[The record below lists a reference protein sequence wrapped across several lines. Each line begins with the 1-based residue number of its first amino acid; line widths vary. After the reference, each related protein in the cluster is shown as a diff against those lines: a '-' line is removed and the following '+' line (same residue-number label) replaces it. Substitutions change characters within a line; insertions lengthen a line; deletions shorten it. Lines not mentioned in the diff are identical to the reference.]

1 MGGENHGCC
10 QTFKINLARLIYEFI
25 GTLLLTM
32 TFLTHGAGTGRIL
45 LALWIL
51 TVFCWKVSGSHFNP
65 CISMAYIFRKDTLG
79 LPRLVAMFYMLVQ
92 VLGAL
97 CGALLMVWLQ
107 SDLPPIGPSNQW
119 KICTKPG
126 GCGLPAVPSQCYDPT
141 GTSTKHNQFR
151 AILQEMLGSFIFVF
165 FFMTQ
170 TEQQTLLSKEK
181 GIVCLVIA
189 CSYVTARSM
198 VFGQFQ
204 WYTPSRAFNWPQTC
218 TDVVQTDGTTKKIC
232 VTDPTKLLTSG
243 EHLCGIS
250 NYGAVLNPAIAFA
263 LMLVGPIQA
272 DFTFGSA
279 MKWVWLYPLLPF
291 VGALLALVFYEFVFK
306 KAREITQAGEDAE
319 EETED
324 NAQVEYDADQP

>member
-92 VLGAL
+92 TLGAL

-107 SDLPPIGPSNQW
+107 EDLPPIGPSNQW
-119 KICTKPG
+119 KICAKPA
-126 GCGLPAVPSQCYDPT
+126 GCPGSAASVGSECYNPSVD
-141 GTSTKHNQFR
+141 STKHNQFR

-165 FFMTQ
+165 FFMT
-170 TEQQTLLSKEK
+170 
-181 GIVCLVIA
+181 
-189 CSYVTARSM
+189 
-198 VFGQFQ
+198 
-204 WYTPSRAFNWPQTC
+204 
-218 TDVVQTDGTTKKIC
+218 
-232 VTDPTKLLTSG
+232 
-243 EHLCGIS
+243 
-250 NYGAVLNPAIAFA
+250 
-263 LMLVGPIQA
+263 
-272 DFTFGSA
+272 
-279 MKWVWLYPLLPF
+279 
-291 VGALLALVFYEFVFK
+291 
-306 KAREITQAGEDAE
+306 
-319 EETED
+319 
-324 NAQVEYDADQP
+324 